1 MLSKYCTLHACNLY
15 GYIIVYVLCS
25 IYIVDSSTGRVEY
38 RYDIYYTIYIVD
50 PIGQRINEGN

>member
-38 RYDIYYTIYIVD
+38 TIYIVD